1 MVGLSMPKPATP
13 MPNQDAPA
21 HADRRIEIRGLNKRF
36 GESYVYRN
44 FDLDLREGE
53 FISIFGP
60 NGCGKSTFINL
71 ISGMIP
77 IDGGTVLYDG
87 KTIRQTR
94 ISYVFQNYREA
105 LFPWMRAISNI
116 QYPLKM
122 LGLDKATRTRR
133 VEELLAEFDI
143 QIDLKRYPYELSG
156 GQQQMI
162 SILRALV
169 TDPEVL
175 FLDEPFSAL
184 DYEMTLFMREQLQQV
199 FLKRRNTMILVS
211 HDLEEAIQ
219 LANRVLMLTRRPTR
233 VAETVVVD
241 VPWPRDSR
249 SLTSPEFV
257 AIKSRCLEIFNREVA
272 RTGEAGV
279 ARGLSQA
286 GSSGAA
292 PQ

>member
-1 MVGLSMPKPATP
+1 MTGLSVPPSTP
-13 MPNQDAPA
+13 PTSQHGAAPA
-21 HADRRIEIRGLNKRF
+21 GGRIEIRGLTKRF
-36 GESYVYRN
+36 GDSYIYRN

-77 IDGGTVLYDG
+77 IDAGTVLYDG

-94 ISYVFQNYREA
+94 VSYVFQNYREA
-105 LFPWMRAISNI
+105 LFPWSRAINNI
-116 QYPLKM
+116 QYPLRVVGM
-122 LGLDKATRTRR
+122 DKKTCARR

-143 QIDLKRYPYELSG
+143 QIDLNRYPYELSG
-156 GQQQMI
+156 GQQQMV
-162 SILRALV
+162 SIMRALV

-184 DYEMTLFMREQLQQV
+184 DYEMTLFMRERLQHV
-199 FLKRRNTMILVS
+199 FQKRRNTMILVS
-211 HDLEEAIQ
+211 HDLDEAVQ

-233 VAETVVVD
+233 IAETVLVD
-241 VPWPRDSR
+241 VPWPRDAK

-257 AIKSRCLEIFNREVA
+257 AIKSHCLEVFSREVA
-272 RTGEAGV
+272 RHGEAGP
-279 ARGLSQA
+279 
-286 GSSGAA
+286 GSGSV
-292 PQ
+292 

>member
-1 MVGLSMPKPATP
+1 MAGVSVPKPAL
-13 MPNQDAPA
+13 PNQDAPA
-21 HADRRIEIRGLNKRF
+21 RGDRRIEIRGLSKRF

-77 IDGGTVLYDG
+77 IDGGKVLYDG
-87 KTIRQTR
+87 KTIAQTR

-105 LFPWMRAISNI
+105 LFPWMRAVNNI
-116 QYPLKM
+116 QYPLKI
-122 LGLDKATRTRR
+122 LGLDKATRTSR
-133 VEELLAEFDI
+133 VDELLAEFDI

-184 DYEMTLFMREQLQQV
+184 DYEMTLFMRERLQQV

-257 AIKSRCLEIFNREVA
+257 AIKGRCLEIFNREVA
-272 RTGEAGV
+272 RTGEAGI
-279 ARGLSQA
+279 ARGLSQP
-286 GSSGAA
+286 GELGAA

>member
-175 FLDEPFSAL
+175 FLDE
-184 DYEMTLFMREQLQQV
+184 QLQQV

-286 GSSGAA
+286 GGSGAA